1 MNQITEGH
9 SIRRYDGELREL
21 HYKILEMGTL
31 VLTQFREAVRSLR
44 TGDVGLAGRVIEGD
58 DRVDDL
64 EVEADTEVVTLFARR
79 CPKGSDLR
87 LVMALSKAITDLERV
102 GDEAVKIASCVER
115 LYAEPDEYPSEVSR
129 NQVLVLADIVVR
141 RLENALRIVDSWEA
155 EEAQQFIASQREVA
169 DRFHQSLGGLMDDG
183 GSEAGGAN
191 RAVNLVLVLKALERV
206 ACHAE
211 NLAEYVIY
219 QAMGLV
225 IRHHAV

>member
-1 MNQITEGH
+1 MNQVTEGH

-21 HYKILEMGTL
+21 HYKVLEMGTL
-31 VLTQFREAVRSLR
+31 VLTQVKEAVRSLK
-44 TGDVGLAGRVIEGD
+44 TGDVSLAAEIIEED
-58 DRVDDL
+58 DQVDDL
-64 EVEADTEVVTLFARR
+64 EVEADTEVVAQFARR

-115 LYAEPDEYPSEVSR
+115 LYAVPADYPAEVPR
-129 NQVLVLADIVVR
+129 NQVLVLADLVVKR
-141 RLENALRIVDSWEA
+141 FESALRIVDSWEA
-155 EEAQQFIASQREVA
+155 EQAQQFIASQREVSE
-169 DRFHQSLGGLMDDG
+169 RFQQTLGGLMDNG
-183 GSEAGGAN
+183 GSDAGGAN
-191 RAVNLVLVLKALERV
+191 RAVNLVLVLKALERI